1 MFADYNNFFYLIKIL
16 TQFLIYLMK
25 NLKKIGFW
33 FKANKLSRNSK
44 KTKCILFHIKSSKDD
59 QPLKLLALKR
69 ADNTVERKRAIKLLG
84 VMSDENIS

>member
-1 MFADYNNFFYLIKIL
+1 
-16 TQFLIYLMK
+16 MK

-59 QPLKLLALKR
+59 QPLKLLALKIS
-69 ADNTVERKRAIKLLG
+69 DNTVERKRAIKLLG
-84 VMSDENIS
+84 VMSDENIFWDEHIRTVETIVPRKAFT